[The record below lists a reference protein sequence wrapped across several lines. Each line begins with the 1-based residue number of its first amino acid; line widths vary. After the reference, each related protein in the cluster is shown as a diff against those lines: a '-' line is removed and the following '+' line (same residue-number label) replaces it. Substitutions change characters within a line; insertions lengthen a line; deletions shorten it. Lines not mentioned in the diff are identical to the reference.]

1 MVTGGP
7 DGQAGTWFA
16 PHRRQKRAVADKG
29 SPQFTQDWTPD
40 SGRLST
46 SRLDA
51 AQIASTALTRPPR
64 CSSAGQLGAADG
76 WPADQLGAADGWPAG
91 QRGVDGHS
99 GSVAGGEATGSAACG
114 RAGG

>member
-1 MVTGGP
+1 MVTGRP

-64 CSSAGQLGAADG
+64 CSPAGQLGAADG
-76 WPADQLGAADGWPAG
+76 WLAG
-91 QRGVDGHS
+91 QAGVDGHS